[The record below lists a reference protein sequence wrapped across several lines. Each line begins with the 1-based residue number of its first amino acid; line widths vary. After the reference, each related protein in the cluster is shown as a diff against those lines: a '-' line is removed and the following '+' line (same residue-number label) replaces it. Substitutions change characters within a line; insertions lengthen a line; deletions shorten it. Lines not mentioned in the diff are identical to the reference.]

1 MEQLP
6 PPTISSPGVATL
18 GDILAVREVLCPV
31 PSSPH
36 LIYSPQQRSSIII
49 PILQM
54 VKLRLKN
61 GRC

>member
-1 MEQLP
+1 MP
-6 PPTISSPGVATL
+6 PPTMSSPGAATL
-18 GDILAVREVLCPV
+18 GDILAVRQALCPV

-36 LIYSPQQRSSIII
+36 LIYSPKQGSSIII